1 MRWSIRGQ
9 VFTWAREP
17 FEFTAT
23 ATPTEMNR
31 LGRGDL
37 SRRLTLPD
45 GAMIQA
51 SCPWLSS

>member
-1 MRWSIRGQ
+1 

-51 SCPWLSS
+51 SCP